1 MKEANFKETEIGKI
15 PVDWEVPQLGN
26 YITLKNGY
34 AFKSEYFSNEGPI
47 VMTPGNFHLDGGLK
61 FTPRNTIHFSGT
73 VSENMKF
80 EKGDLLM
87 VMTDLTPSCNLLG
100 KTGIVN
106 TNEILL
112 HNQRIGKI
120 IFSKEKIATKFL
132 YYFFNSS
139 IFSNRMKS
147 TATGSTV
154 RHTSVPTIKN
164 SFFPLPPLAEQEKI
178 AEVLSDTDL
187 WIESTE
193 ALLAKKRL
201 LKKGAMQKLLSPKED
216 WEVKKLGDLTKVF
229 TKQTGF
235 DYTAYIKPSLL
246 KVKTDETIPF
256 IQNKDFNNNW
266 INLNT
271 DYFIPKSIAIKFP
284 KILLDEK
291 SLLISISGS
300 VGNVGVY
307 DLPNLAFIGG
317 AVAILKFANPLLIDW
332 VLFYLKSDEGQTK
345 LLNNVKTGSHKNLIL
360 DDIRKVEILFPKYEE
375 QTRITKIFS
384 SMDLEIESLE
394 NRLQKARNIKQ
405 GMMQDLL
412 TGKVRLG

>member
-15 PVDWEVPQLGN
+15 PLDWEVPQLGN

-216 WEVKKLGDLTKVF
+216 WEVRKLGEVCEITMGQSPPSSFYNTAGIGLPLIQGNADIDNRKTIKRNFSSTYTKIGKKGDIIMSVRAPV
-229 TKQTGF
+229 GEIA
-235 DYTAYIKPSLL
+235 TATFECCL
-246 KVKTDETIPF
+246 
-256 IQNKDFNNNW
+256 
-266 INLNT
+266 
-271 DYFIPKSIAIKFP
+271 
-284 KILLDEK
+284 
-291 SLLISISGS
+291 GR
-300 VGNVGVY
+300 GVCGIRY
-307 DLPNLAFIGG
+307 PNLFIYHQL
-317 AVAILKFANPLLIDW
+317 IFLENSWSKF
-332 VLFYLKSDEGQTK
+332 S
-345 LLNNVKTGSHKNLIL
+345 TGSTFDSVNSQQVKELEIQFPPL
-360 DDIRKVEILFPKYEE
+360 EKQQEIAEIL
-375 QTRITKIFS
+375 S

-394 NRLQKARNIKQ
+394 NRLQKARQLKQ

-412 TGKVRLG
+412 TGKVRLV